1 MLLMCEQT
9 KITNPIG
16 SIWIV
21 KVLYTI
27 WNLVLFAPC
36 SGTMVETWWPILH
49 RDALTSIRR
58 WLPRQCSSMGISTV
72 SYYIQQQQAWYS
84 PDVLLCICMF
94 RLGIILAFLF
104 DMFLIK
110 TSMLIFEIKLLWF
123 AEQCVSYE
131 IEWKYFVVLNL
142 CRNAWLPNRFVKS

>member
-94 RLGIILAFLF
+94 RLGIFLAFLF

-110 TSMLIFEIKLLWF
+110 TSIAYLWDQITLICRTMCFLWNWMEIFCSIK
-123 AEQCVSYE
+123 
-131 IEWKYFVVLNL
+131 FV
-142 CRNAWLPNRFVKS
+142 P